1 MFLPAMHHVSVV
13 ACMFLFAA
21 IAPAMAAEGP
31 VFIDFERFPG
41 PDGIIG
47 TADDIAAP
55 PAPPAPSNCT
65 VGPCPVALLNDQF
78 SSMGITFTRGTL
90 HIGSLFP
97 NSLPTN
103 HFISSTPPDATL
115 SRLVTG
121 ISITS
126 YSFWTATLYALD
138 ENNNVIASDTL
149 TNPSAGSA
157 FLLGTLNVSAARP
170 IRRFTVLPAG
180 CQIGVSLCDPIL
192 NLDNLVLV
200 APATPGAPGIP
211 TGTGWGL
218 LILAALLAAT
228 GAYVVHRS
236 STGRLFR

>member
-1 MFLPAMHHVSVV
+1 MSLPAMHQITAV

-31 VFIDFERFPG
+31 VLIDFERFPG

-47 TADDIAAP
+47 TADDI
-55 PAPPAPSNCT
+55 PAPSGCT
-65 VGPCPVALLNDQF
+65 VGPCVHRLLSNEF

-90 HIGSLFP
+90 FEGNLFP
-97 NSLPTN
+97 SSLPTN
-103 HFISSTPPDATL
+103 HYISSTPPDATL

-149 TNPSAGSA
+149 TNPNAGSA
-157 FLLGTLNVSAARP
+157 FFLGTLNVSADRP
-170 IRRFTVLPAG
+170 IRRFTVLAAG
-180 CQIGVSLCDPIL
+180 CQIGASLCDPIL
-192 NLDNLVLV
+192 NLDDLVLI

-228 GAYVVHRS
+228 GAYAADRS
-236 STGRLFR
+236 ATGRLFR

>member
-1 MFLPAMHHVSVV
+1 MHQVSVV
-13 ACMFLFAA
+13 AFMFVFAA

-47 TADDIAAP
+47 TADDIP
-55 PAPPAPSNCT
+55 TPPAPSSCT
-65 VGPCPVALLNDQF
+65 GGACPVALLNDQF

-157 FLLGTLNVSAARP
+157 FLLGTLNVSADRP

-192 NLDNLVLV
+192 NLDNLVLI

-211 TGTGWGL
+211 TGTGWGS

-228 GAYVVHRS
+228 GAYAAHRS